1 MRVYYDD
8 LFFISWY
15 ILFLIF
21 VIYIIRSI
29 IIFRIIIKALV
40 TIIVCVIFKGFIF
53 VVILNNFLADK
64 VSSDVETSSFKLV
77 LVSVTKNKIN
87 FFVPLWITLWSQ
99 ASAFS
104 WFTFDFAPLSFDSI
118 ILLEVSLYQLAKIR
132 TSLCQN
138 LLRSVAE
145 TLLCSFSLKKFVMS
159 L

>member
-8 LFFISWY
+8 LFLISWY

-21 VIYIIRSI
+21 FIYITRFI

-77 LVSVTKNKIN
+77 LVSVTKPKSIFSYHSGLLFGAKLLPFRGSPLISHHFRLIVLYFAWSVFVSTCKDSYFPLPKFFALLQKL
-87 FFVPLWITLWSQ
+87 FFVH
-99 ASAFS
+99 F
-104 WFTFDFAPLSFDSI
+104 LS
-118 ILLEVSLYQLAKIR
+118 K
-132 TSLCQN
+132 N
-138 LLRSVAE
+138 L
-145 TLLCSFSLKKFVMS
+145 
-159 L
+159 

>member
-77 LVSVTKNKIN
+77 LVSVTKTKIN

-104 WFTFDFAPLSFDSI
+104 WFTFHFAPLSFDSI
-118 ILLEVSLYQLAKIR
+118 IFCLKCLCINLQRFVLPFAKIFCVLLQKLFFVHFL
-132 TSLCQN
+132 SKN
-138 LLRSVAE
+138 L
-145 TLLCSFSLKKFVMS
+145 
-159 L
+159 